1 MGSKK
6 KGSSGPEKHSMEVFP
21 NIFIYIF
28 CECLYYIL
36 THEPFCIVQGKE
48 DEEQRRREAES
59 GQEQDEGA

>member
-1 MGSKK
+1 
-6 KGSSGPEKHSMEVFP
+6 MEVFP